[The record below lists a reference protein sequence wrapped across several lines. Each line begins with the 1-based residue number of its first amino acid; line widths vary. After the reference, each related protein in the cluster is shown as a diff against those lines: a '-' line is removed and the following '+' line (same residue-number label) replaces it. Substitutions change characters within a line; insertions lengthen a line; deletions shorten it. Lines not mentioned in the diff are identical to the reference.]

1 MHTTYVFNLFELHNK
16 ILILN
21 NERFKMIN
29 NIINFFDNTYK
40 AINNYSFD
48 NVDPQLL
55 KYFKTEYGKD
65 WQSALTEH
73 LYKKESNNDKKA
85 A

>member
-1 MHTTYVFNLFELHNK
+1 MHKTYVFNLFELHNK

-21 NERFKMIN
+21 NEGFKMIN
-29 NIINFFDNTYK
+29 NIIKFFDNTYK
-40 AINNYSFD
+40 AVNNYGFD

-55 KYFKTEYGKD
+55 RYFRTEYGKD

-73 LYKKESNNDKKA
+73 LDKKGSNNDKKA

>member
-1 MHTTYVFNLFELHNK
+1 MHKTYVFNLFELHNK

-21 NERFKMIN
+21 NEGFKMIN

-40 AINNYSFD
+40 AVTNYGFD

-55 KYFKTEYGKD
+55 RYFRTEYGKD

-73 LYKKESNNDKKA
+73 LHKKDSNNDKKA